1 MKNFSVLL
9 MIALLAACSS
19 GEPSDSDVQEAVGR
33 VLTIASASSDNE
45 VERLLSVKKKS
56 CTPIVEKMTY
66 KCEVSVEAEVNG
78 KKEVDSDTITF
89 TKQENK
95 WKILIDGRA
104 F

>member
-33 VLTIASASSDNE
+33 VLTIASSDNK
-45 VERLLSVKKKS
+45 VERLLSVKKKN

-95 WKILIDGRA
+95 WKILIDGRT

>member
-1 MKNFSVLL
+1 

-19 GEPSDSDVQEAVGR
+19 GEPSNSDIQEAVGR
-33 VLTIASASSDNE
+33 LITMASSDKE
-45 VERLLSVKKKS
+45 AGIGKLLSAKKKS
-56 CTPIVEKMTY
+56 CKPIVEKMTY
-66 KCEVSVEAEVNG
+66 KCEVQIEAEMNG

-95 WKILIDGRA
+95 WKVLVDGRA